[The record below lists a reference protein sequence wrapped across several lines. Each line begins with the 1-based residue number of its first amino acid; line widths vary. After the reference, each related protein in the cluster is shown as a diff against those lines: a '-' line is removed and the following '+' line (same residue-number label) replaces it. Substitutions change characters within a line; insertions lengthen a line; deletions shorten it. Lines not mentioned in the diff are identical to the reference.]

1 MYMHT
6 FNMHRYFV
14 SGNLMLDISLI
25 KIKHIHLQKY
35 PFLRYTVNRY
45 NFNAHRQGS
54 DKIHCTSKTRI
65 NCSF

>member
-14 SGNLMLDISLI
+14 SENLMLDISLI

-35 PFLRYTVNRY
+35 PFLRY
-45 NFNAHRQGS
+45 
-54 DKIHCTSKTRI
+54 DCE
-65 NCSF
+65 